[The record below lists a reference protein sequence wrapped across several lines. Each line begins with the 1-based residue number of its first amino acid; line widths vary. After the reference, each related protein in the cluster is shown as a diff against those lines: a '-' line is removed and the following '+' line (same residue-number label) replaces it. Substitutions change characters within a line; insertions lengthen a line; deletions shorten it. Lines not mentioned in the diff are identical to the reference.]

1 MHKTFVPQPGNFIPS
16 RDLRNAGVTERGLR
30 VTSVAQRGRARRS
43 DGRRGGDDV
52 VDNGRVTARTTV
64 FSPLSSGGRTEA
76 VIQRITESVAL
87 GLLADGEQLPS
98 ETELSAQLGVSTV
111 TLREALASL
120 REQGVVETKRGRNG
134 GSFIRAPGDPTRAA
148 IRARLAAFSV
158 SDLRDAGDELA
169 SVSGMAARLA
179 SSRASTDNVRRLL
192 SLAERV
198 AGVSGV
204 GERTRADSRF
214 HIEVAVA
221 AASERLTRA
230 EVSLQAEL
238 GVLLWLP
245 TSTEQE
251 AREAADQHRAIA
263 MAISRED
270 ADLARQ
276 LAEQHVE
283 RNTHKLI
290 EARIELHGGGTRA
303 R

>member
-1 MHKTFVPQPGNFIPS
+1 
-16 RDLRNAGVTERGLR
+16 
-30 VTSVAQRGRARRS
+30 
-43 DGRRGGDDV
+43 V
-52 VDNGRVTARTTV
+52 VDDGRVTARTTV
-64 FSPLSSGGRTEA
+64 FAPLTAGGRTDA

-148 IRARLAAFSV
+148 MRARLAAFSV

-169 SVSGMAARLA
+169 AVSGMAARLA
-179 SSRASTDNVRRLL
+179 ASRASTDNVRRLL
-192 SLAERV
+192 ALSERV
-198 AGVSGV
+198 ADVSGV
-204 GERTRADSRF
+204 GQRTRADSRF
-214 HIEVAVA
+214 HIEVTVA

-238 GVLLWLP
+238 GVLLWSP
-245 TSTEQE
+245 ASTDAD
-251 AREAADQHRAIA
+251 ARAAADQHRAIA
-263 MAISRED
+263 LAISRED
-270 ADLARQ
+270 ADMARQ
-276 LAEQHVE
+276 LVEQHVE
-283 RNTHKLI
+283 SNTHRLI
-290 EARIELHGGGTRA
+290 EARIELHGGGSRA

>member
-1 MHKTFVPQPGNFIPS
+1 
-16 RDLRNAGVTERGLR
+16 
-30 VTSVAQRGRARRS
+30 
-43 DGRRGGDDV
+43 V

-134 GSFIRAPGDPTRAA
+134 GSFIRAPGDPTKAV

-192 SLAERV
+192 TLAERV